1 MKCWNET
8 CMLTD
13 LPIHKDE
20 NIGAVLLVKKH
31 DMGKTCYPNDIW
43 EPISPIMY
51 GTYDGYGMITNIESK
66 IQQHIMETFRFAEQ
80 NDRAKFVTCQDD
92 FSEKQFDTVIEADT
106 ALNDILSMA
115 KDECLYIQMHEF
127 SDTLEPNTY
136 SVSIVFLKRDF
147 IERCAN
153 LKDST
158 IVRDHIHQLQ
168 QNIRDKVNKLSEMEN
183 ALQDNE
189 SKTLIRRLRIAITD
203 SESTRIGIFFPH
215 NSMIACFMQTPHIE
229 EVFQIQTMLS
239 KLRRS
244 WMPPSCDDSQNGIE
258 DKEIVE
264 WYKRVLFYITNDYTS
279 KSNS

>member
-1 MKCWNET
+1 MKYWNET

-20 NIGAVLLVKKH
+20 NIGAVLLIKKH

-92 FSEKQFDTVIEADT
+92 TVIEADT
-106 ALNDILSMA
+106 TLNDILSMA
-115 KDECLYIQMHEF
+115 KDECLYVQMHEF
-127 SDTLEPNTY
+127 SDALEPNTY
-136 SVSIVFLKRDF
+136 SVSIAFLKREF
-147 IERCAN
+147 INHCAD
-153 LKDST
+153 LKDSI

-168 QNIRDKVNKLSEMEN
+168 QNIRDKVNKLLEMEN

-203 SESTRIGIFFPH
+203 SESTRIGIFLPH
-215 NSMIACFMQTPHIE
+215 NSMIACFIQTPHIE

-239 KLRRS
+239 KLRRI

-264 WYKRVLFYITNDYTS
+264 WYKSVLLYATNDYTS
-279 KSNS
+279 KSKS